1 MRNKLRSFI
10 NNSIRNKL
18 LFYFLFL
25 ILLSTTTLTI
35 WGNIIYKDAIEKE
48 VNNYTVQMID
58 QVKGNVDF
66 YIKDMENIIDN
77 LGQQQQII
85 NFLNYNDN
93 NVNKLDYKYTEAETI
108 KLMKAFTSLHT
119 EITGMMIVNA
129 NANYASDEM
138 EAISRDPLTEE
149 SWYKQAIETP
159 LKIHLFS
166 KPIGRNIRNKVNNSS
181 ADDVV
186 SVVKA
191 IVDPKS
197 GKCIGVILID
207 MNINII
213 TKTIDKVT
221 LGKTGFLYITD
232 GKGEIVY
239 APENPVVYRI
249 RDDLLT
255 SNNYN
260 SVIENIK
267 TKKYQIIYKDSS
279 YTHWKTIGVFSL
291 DEKLKA
297 VTDIRTLSLIVALV
311 TALIAI
317 VLAAIFSSSIAKPIK
332 KLRRLM
338 KKSEEGDFDVQFDS
352 KYSDEIGQLGSSFNN
367 MIKEIKQLINMVQV
381 EEESKRKAE
390 IKILQAQIK
399 PHFLYNTLDTIQW
412 MAEEHKADDIVEIV
426 NALTNLIRI
435 SLSHGEEVINLKDE
449 IGHVESYLIIQKVR
463 YEDKIDY
470 EINYD
475 KKLMNFKVLK
485 LILQPIVENSIYHG
499 IKEKRGGGK
508 IIINIKEAEEKLLIS
523 VIDTGV
529 GIPESKLKL
538 INDILTNKII
548 KQDGMGYG
556 IYNVNDRIRLTY
568 GDDYGL
574 RYESVYGQGT
584 TVELWHPL
592 IK

>member
-1 MRNKLRSFI
+1 MWKKLRVFV

-18 LFYFLFL
+18 LLYFLFL
-25 ILLSTTTLTI
+25 ILLPTITLTI
-35 WGNIIYKDAIEKE
+35 MGNIIYKDAIEKE
-48 VNNYTVQMID
+48 ANNYTLQTID
-58 QVKGNVDF
+58 QVRGYVDF

-85 NFLNYNDN
+85 NFLNYTDN
-93 NVNKLDYKYTEAETI
+93 GMNKFDFKTAEAENI
-108 KLMKAFTSLHT
+108 KLMKTFTSLHP
-119 EITGMMIVNA
+119 EITGMMVVNSSG
-129 NANYASDEM
+129 NYVSNEM
-138 EAISRDPLTEE
+138 ESISRDPLTKE
-149 SWYKQAIETP
+149 SWYKEAVKAP
-159 LKIHLFS
+159 HDIHLFS
-166 KPIGRNIRNKVNNSS
+166 KPIGRNVRNKVNNYS

-191 IVDPKS
+191 IIDPKS
-197 GKCIGVILID
+197 SKCIGVILID
-207 MNINII
+207 MNLNII
-213 TKTIDKVT
+213 KQTIDKVT

-249 RDDLLT
+249 KDELLT
-255 SNNYN
+255 SNNYY
-260 SVIENIK
+260 SVIQKIK
-267 TKKYQIIYKDSS
+267 TKSYRIIYKNSS
-279 YTHWKTIGVFSL
+279 YTQWKTIGVFSL

-297 VTDIRTLSLIVALV
+297 VTDIRTLSLIIALV

-317 VLAAIFSSSIAKPIK
+317 VLAAIFSSSIARPIK
-332 KLRRLM
+332 KLRKLM

-352 KYSDEIGQLGSSFNN
+352 KYNDDIGQLGNSFNN
-367 MIKEIKQLINMVQV
+367 MIKKIKQLINMVQV
-381 EEESKRKAE
+381 QEKNKRRAE
-390 IKILQAQIK
+390 IKILEAQIK

-412 MAEEHKADDIVEIV
+412 MAEEHKANDIMEIV

-435 SLSHGEEVINLKDE
+435 SLSRGDEIIDLKDE
-449 IGHVESYLIIQKVR
+449 ISHVESYLLIQKVR
-463 YEDKIDY
+463 YEEKITY
-470 EINYD
+470 EIHYD
-475 KKLMNFKVLK
+475 ERLINFKVLK
-485 LILQPIVENSIYHG
+485 LILQPLVENSIYHG

-508 IIINIKEAEEKLLIS
+508 IIINIKEAEGKLLIS

-529 GIPESKLKL
+529 GIPEDKLKL
-538 INDILTNKII
+538 INDILINKIP

-574 RYESVYGQGT
+574 RYKSVYGEGT

-592 IK
+592 IH